1 MGTAGSLVN
10 PGVIDSLKKDL
21 KVEAERLGF
30 AACGIASATEDRLVA
45 SRLEEWLGGGL
56 HGEMEWLADRA
67 HHRRSPQALWPEAR
81 SVVALGMSYAPATD
95 PLALAGHADR
105 ARISV
110 YAQGADY
117 HDVVKKALKALARWL
132 VAEAAKRG
140 LGERQVKVFVDTAPV
155 PEKPLAMAAGLG
167 WQGKHTNLVSKT
179 YGSWL
184 FLGVIYSD
192 LEFAPDEP
200 ATSTCGSCNACHV
213 ACPTEAFTDAYRIDA
228 RRCISY
234 LTIEHK
240 GPIPDEFRKAIG
252 NRIYGCDDCLAVC
265 PWNKFASEAQAIRA
279 FLPRAELAA
288 PKLAE
293 LLALDDAG
301 FRRLFSGSPIKRI
314 GRNRFV
320 RNCLIAAGN
329 SRDAALAPL
338 IEPLGHD
345 PDPVVAEAAEWA
357 LAQLR
362 PAAVP

>member
-155 PEKPLAMAAGLG
+155 PEKPLAMAAGL
-167 WQGKHTNLVSKT
+167 
-179 YGSWL
+179 
-184 FLGVIYSD
+184 
-192 LEFAPDEP
+192 E
-200 ATSTCGSCNACHV
+200 
-213 ACPTEAFTDAYRIDA
+213 
-228 RRCISY
+228 
-234 LTIEHK
+234 
-240 GPIPDEFRKAIG
+240 
-252 NRIYGCDDCLAVC
+252 
-265 PWNKFASEAQAIRA
+265 
-279 FLPRAELAA
+279 
-288 PKLAE
+288 
-293 LLALDDAG
+293 
-301 FRRLFSGSPIKRI
+301 I
-314 GRNRFV
+314 GRAHV
-320 RNCLIAAGN
+320 
-329 SRDAALAPL
+329 
-338 IEPLGHD
+338 
-345 PDPVVAEAAEWA
+345 
-357 LAQLR
+357 
-362 PAAVP
+362 